1 MFEKPIDFDRF
12 VRMLITAGL
21 FILTYFFL
29 NELSSVLLPFFL
41 AWLTAYMLEPLV
53 LLIQRLVKKRI
64 IAVLSSL
71 FLIVGVITMLI
82 VVLTPIVIDEVLGLQ
97 SLLASQINSMSWP
110 AWIPKDIGEKIND
123 YISGYNYKTILAQE
137 GFVDKAAS
145 ILSGGWNVISSAFG
159 VLGALFGTI
168 TYALYVVFIMLD
180 YSNISSSWKKLIPD
194 KYKDFSYGL
203 ISDMEAGM
211 NGYFKAQTNIVIVV
225 AILFSIGFSIIG
237 LPFAIL
243 LGITLGLMNY
253 IPYAQLIGIIPAVGL
268 TALHC
273 LETGDNFWVCLG
285 LVLLVFT
292 VIQLAQD
299 LYLTPKFMGSFSGFN
314 PAVILL
320 SLSVWGSLLGVM
332 GLIIGIPLTSILLSY
347 YERYILKSKS

>member
-237 LPFAIL
+237 MPFAIL
-243 LGITLGLMNY
+243 LGITL
-253 IPYAQLIGIIPAVGL
+253 AVGL